1 MKIAKLLQ
9 NISTARTEQQNF
21 TYSVYKKFVVPPKI
35 GQFDL
40 RKQKHSIALQGS
52 RGCGKTTYIRY
63 FSHWTQFDKSRLHI
77 DQSIGGIVLY
87 WKPDT
92 VFYRS
97 MSKGW
102 LTQKESHTFFMA
114 IAGLELFQ
122 EFLYALDNICHHW
135 PDLLDDLN
143 KSPQFWPAILTMS
156 GKTERSLSEHLQWV
170 SIELYKARV
179 AIKKAKIDSLVDI
192 EPGAMFKLL
201 IPIVQDN
208 CKKLKNTR
216 FFLYVDE
223 FENLD
228 EQQQRI
234 INGYRKGSDARFT
247 WNVAYKRFANLTA
260 KTDGD
265 EQLNF
270 PDDYREIFMEEVYGA
285 EQLPES
291 AAGIYDLTPTSR
303 LFTSEVFLLS
313 ILNDEISTTIENLN
327 ANILGD
333 PNKIELRST
342 EQYQRTIF
350 QLMEKIF
357 PTRTA
362 PELARDAMQ
371 KDSVRNI
378 VKNQL
383 SKIDNF
389 PKDSL
394 ELFILN
400 YPSDALVS
408 WTISQQKTFKPI
420 QLLSYINESEKER
433 KSYLQRINTY
443 RLAAMLCLNA
453 KYHYINIPI
462 YSGFERFCLLAQNNI
477 RHFIEL
483 CYQSLHQIEKEIDIS
498 SLGDFPSVTP
508 EQMHLGAIEA
518 SNSIVDHVI
527 NFEPMGQTL
536 TRMVNRLGT
545 LFKMYQKQPAQSEPE
560 KVSFVIK
567 GHYGDLPENL
577 QKIINSA
584 KCWRVLT
591 EENITRDRRSNVLAS
606 GTQYRLNPIFSPHF
620 KISYR
625 TGRTIELEVDDFR
638 LICDGSNDDYSKWLN
653 VFANKEVSEPLSNQG
668 DLFE

>member
-1 MKIAKLLQ
+1 MKITKLLQ
-9 NISTARTEQQNF
+9 NLSTARTEQQNF

-52 RGCGKTTYIRY
+52 RGCGKTTYVRY
-63 FSHWTQFDKSRLHI
+63 FSHWTQFDKSRL
-77 DQSIGGIVLY
+77 SIEQNVEGIVLY

-102 LTQKESHTFFMA
+102 LTPEESYKFFMT
-114 IAGLELFQ
+114 ITGLELFQ
-122 EFLYALDNICHHW
+122 ELLHALDNVSHHW
-135 PDLLDDLN
+135 PDLLEDLN
-143 KSPQFWPAILTMS
+143 KSSQFWPAIVTITNNS
-156 GKTERSLSEHLQWV
+156 DRSLSSQLQWV
-170 SIELYKARV
+170 NIELYKARV
-179 AIKKAKIDSLVDI
+179 AIKKAKTDTLVDI

-201 IPIVQDN
+201 IPIIQNN
-208 CKKLKNTR
+208 CNKLKNLR

-228 EQQQRI
+228 VQQQRI

-247 WNVAYKRFANLTA
+247 WNVAFKRFANLTA

-285 EQLPES
+285 EQSPES
-291 AAGIYDLTPTSR
+291 AAGVYDLTPTSK

-313 ILNDEISTTIENLN
+313 ILNDEITTIENLN
-327 ANILGD
+327 SDILGD
-333 PNKIELRST
+333 PNKIDLRSS
-342 EQYQRTIF
+342 EQYQKTIF

-357 PTRTA
+357 PTRNA
-362 PELARDAMQ
+362 AELARDAML

-383 SKIDNF
+383 AKVEDF
-389 PKDSL
+389 PMDSL
-394 ELFILN
+394 ELFIKN
-400 YPSDALVS
+400 SPSDALVS
-408 WTISQQKTFKPI
+408 WTISQQRTFKSK
-420 QLLSYINESEKER
+420 QLLAYINGSEQETR
-433 KSYLQRINTY
+433 RYLQRIHTY
-443 RLAAMLCLNA
+443 RLAAILCLNI

-483 CYQSLHQIEKEIDIS
+483 CYQSLHQLEKETEIS
-498 SLGDFPSVTP
+498 TLEYFPSVSP

-536 TRMVNRLGT
+536 ARMVNRLGT
-545 LFKMYQKQPAQSEPE
+545 LFKSYQKQPAQSEPE

-567 GHYGDLPENL
+567 GYYGDLSEEL
-577 QKIINSA
+577 QKVINSA
-584 KCWRVLT
+584 KCWRVLI
-591 EENITRDRRSNVLAS
+591 EENITRDKQPNLIIS
-606 GTQYRLNPIFSPHF
+606 GSQYRLNPIFSPHF
-620 KISYR
+620 KVSYK
-625 TGRTIELEVDDFR
+625 TGRTVELSEYDFR
-638 LICDGSNDDYSKWLN
+638 LICEGSNEDYSNWLKIITKN
-653 VFANKEVSEPLSNQG
+653 MVLDTPPQG
-668 DLFE
+668 DIFE